1 MSRLL
6 PIGNLINKVRH
17 AYVTR
22 MSRVCHTY
30 VTLGDRLPIRNLI
43 IKVRHAVRH
52 AVRHT
57 VRHAVRHTLNDDD
70 AITLQASTLPNYDDN
85 SARVYVT

>member
-1 MSRLL
+1 MSR
-6 PIGNLINKVRH
+6 VCH

-22 MSRVCHTY
+22 MSH
-30 VTLGDRLPIRNLI
+30 RLDLLPMGILI

-57 VRHAVRHTLNDDD
+57 VRHAVRHTLND
-70 AITLQASTLPNYDDN
+70 AIN